1 MNKLISESW
10 TEEDM
15 VEVLVADNVI
25 RNPNTS
31 EEQKETAQELI
42 LGVEAR
48 VQSLLE
54 QRKRRKRK
62 KS

>member
-31 EEQKETAQELI
+31 EEQKTTAQELI

-54 QRKRRKRK
+54 QRRRRK